1 MTHVRHHLSRAR
13 CGRVSGFHDRDP
25 RADAPVTE
33 GQMFDLILGLAV
45 AAGLLGYLVVAL
57 MHPDRF

>member
-1 MTHVRHHLSRAR
+1 
-13 CGRVSGFHDRDP
+13 
-25 RADAPVTE
+25 
-33 GQMFDLILGLAV
+33 MFDLILGLAV